1 MKIKWILG
9 IFAQICMVVSPAF
22 GQHSVNPGEIRVD
35 STFYNISVLWNIK
48 GDANLNSNFKI
59 EHRPSM
65 GGNWKPGAIPMRVYP
80 KLEVEGE
87 AIGRNYW
94 AGSAMFLKPGT
105 EYELKLTLTDPDGG
119 NITKTIKATTKKK
132 QQPSQSGTKYY
143 VNPGNGGG
151 SGTSADPFK
160 GLQEAVNRAKAGDI
174 FQIAPGTY
182 KPFTIKTSGK
192 PGSPIVFTGP
202 NDKSVVVDGAK
213 TSEGII
219 TIGDHEGS
227 YGYIIIE
234 NLTIKNGNWGI
245 DAQNTHHITFRNNL
259 VRDVDW
265 GYTNRRENGVEH
277 DQTISDNIFIG
288 RTSWP
293 ASEVPDERGI
303 NIIGNNNIVCYNKIT
318 YFGDGISTDAE
329 PYKVSYSFDIYGN
342 DISFCVDDLIEVDG
356 TVANTRIWRN
366 RLYNGRMGVSL
377 APVFGGPC
385 YVFRNELFNIEDG
398 DGSFSTYKM
407 NRSPSGLII
416 VHNTAVK
423 MGRGIT
429 GPSGWQ
435 NTYFR
440 NNVLLST
447 HYVFE
452 LYELTPG
459 SKMDD
464 WDYNAYASSRPA
476 GEPWF
481 KWNNVRYANL
491 IKLQADANIES
502 HSLSIAF
509 SDLLSAKLPAKFEAG
524 MVPGDR
530 NLALKSSSKAINSGE
545 VLPNI
550 NDLFVTDGSP
560 DCGAFEYGKPK
571 PSYGPRSNK

>member
-1 MKIKWILG
+1 MKIICVLATL
-9 IFAQICMVVSPAF
+9 AQLCMVVSLAY
-22 GQHSVNPGEIRVD
+22 GQHSVNQGEIRVD
-35 STFYNISVLWNIK
+35 STFHNISILSNIK
-48 GDANLNSNFKI
+48 GDANLNSSFRI
-59 EHRPSM
+59 EYRPSA
-65 GGNWKPGAIPMRVYP
+65 GGSWKPGAMPMRVYP

-87 AIGRNYW
+87 PMGGNYW
-94 AGSAMFLKPGT
+94 AGSAMFLEPGT

-119 NITKTIKATTKKK
+119 DTTKIIKARTKKE
-132 QQPSQSGTKYY
+132 QQPLQSGTKYH
-143 VNPGNGGG
+143 VNPGSGGG
-151 SGTSADPFK
+151 AGTSADPFK
-160 GLQEAVNRAKAGDI
+160 GLQEAVKHAKAGDI

-182 KPFTIKTSGK
+182 KPFTIKVSGK
-192 PGSPIVFTGP
+192 EGSPIVFTGP
-202 NDKSVVVDGAK
+202 NDKSAVVDGAN

-219 TIGDHEGS
+219 TIGDYEGT

-234 NLTIKNGNWGI
+234 NLTIKNGNWGV
-245 DAQNTHHITFRNNL
+245 DAQNAHDISFRNNV
-259 VRDVDW
+259 VRDVNW
-265 GYTNRRENGVEH
+265 GYTNRRENGAEH
-277 DQTISDNIFIG
+277 DQTVCDNVFIG

-293 ASEVPDERGI
+293 ASDVPDERGI
-303 NIIGNNNIVCYNKIT
+303 NIIGNNNIVCHNKIS

-342 DISFCVDDLIEVDG
+342 DISFCVDDLIEADG
-356 TVANTRIWRN
+356 TVSNTRIWRN

-440 NNVLLST
+440 NNVLLAT

-452 LYELTPG
+452 LYELASG

-476 GEPWF
+476 GEAWF

-491 IKLQADANIES
+491 AELRAGAKIES
-502 HSLSIAF
+502 HGVSIAF
-509 SDLLSAKLPAKFEAG
+509 SDLLNAKLPPKFEAG
-524 MVPGDR
+524 AVPGER
-530 NLALKSSSKAINSGE
+530 NLALKPGSNAIDSGE

-550 NDLFVTDGSP
+550 NDPFVSDGSP
-560 DCGAFEYGKPK
+560 DCGAFEHGQPM
-571 PSYGPRSNK
+571 PSYGPRSKK